1 MATIRLK
8 GYSQPIIVSLNQG
21 MQIKALYED
30 KDIPPDHE
38 VRSDTYCFK
47 KREIRFVILDDPK
60 EKPQKYNFNESY
72 ITLDLEKARAAL
84 EKTRKELEMNGVL
97 HKK

>member
-8 GYSQPIIVSLNQG
+8 GYNQPIIVSLNQG
-21 MQIKALYED
+21 MQIKVLYED

-38 VRSDTYCFK
+38 IQSDTFSFK

-60 EKPQKYNFNESY
+60 EKPQKYNYDEPINREAQR
-72 ITLDLEKARAAL
+72 IAMIQM
-84 EKTRKELEMNGVL
+84 RKELEISGTL